1 MIWIYPLLP
10 SNMKWYTLITWAS
23 SGIWY
28 AFAEICAKNNNNL
41 VLVARSAQRLWD
53 IKKLLEDTYKIQ
65 VYILVKD
72 ITLKDSPKEV
82 YEFTKSNNLNIEN
95 LINNAWF
102 WDYGEFSESDPEKDA
117 QMIQLNI
124 ITLTSLTRYYVTD
137 MKKNNHGKI
146 LNVASTAAFQPGPY
160 MAVYFATKAYVSSF
174 SLALSSELA
183 KTKITVTT
191 LYPGPT
197 KSSFVQSA
205 SAEWAQIFS
214 WKLSDSYDVAS
225 YGYKS
230 MMRGKRMAIYWAL
243 NKAQAGIMR
252 FIPMGLAL
260 KAMNMIMKKQKK
272 Q

>member
-1 MIWIYPLLP
+1 MENYV
-10 SNMKWYTLITWAS
+10 LITWAS

-28 AFAEICAKNNNNL
+28 AFAEIFAKNNNNL
-41 VLVARSAQRLWD
+41 VLVARSAQRLQD
-53 IKKLLEDTYKIQ
+53 IKKLLEDTYKIK
-65 VYILVKD
+65 VYILDKD
-72 ITLKDSPKEV
+72 LTLKDSPKEV
-82 YEFTKSNNLNIEN
+82 YEFTESNNLNIEY

-117 QMIQLNI
+117 QMIQLNVLA
-124 ITLTSLTRYYVTD
+124 LTNLTRYYVAD
-137 MKKNNHGKI
+137 MKKNDYGKI
-146 LNVASTAAFQPGPY
+146 LNVASTAAFEPGPY

-183 KTKITVTT
+183 NTKITITT

-197 KSSFVQSA
+197 KSNFVQSA

-225 YGYKS
+225 YGYRS
-230 MMRGKRMAIYWAL
+230 MMKGKRMAIYWAL
-243 NKAQAGIMR
+243 NKTQACIMK
-252 FIPMGLAL
+252 FIPMWLVL
-260 KAMNMIMKKQKK
+260 RTMNMIIKKQKK